1 MIVMAIFKI
10 FKPLYTVKDL
20 REKLLYLQ
28 GKKILDSTEIG
39 GEYYDYSVSPL
50 GVISGGINAA
60 ASDVEGQA
68 KEIKFFH
75 DLFGDSGK
83 ILGYHVM
90 LDFNCELNPDNTA
103 IVGSVINEFWSRE
116 RVQWVQ
122 GLHVYEGDGF
132 YWPHLHMVISTRI
145 LDGPM
150 KGHLLNMNK
159 ALIARYRQHVND
171 VLNGYGISG
180 IPCRNID
187 TIRLTPHSIGN
198 FDVSQLFL

>member
-1 MIVMAIFKI
+1 MAIFKI
-10 FKPLYTVKDL
+10 FKSLYTLRDL
-20 REKLLYLQ
+20 KEKLLYLQ
-28 GKKILDSTEIG
+28 GKKVADYRDKYEG
-39 GEYYDYSVSPL
+39 GEYYDYSSSPL
-50 GVISGGINAA
+50 GIMSRGINASPFDA
-60 ASDVEGQA
+60 EGQA

-150 KGHLLNMNK
+150 KGKLLHFNK
-159 ALIARYRQHVND
+159 TLIARYRQHVND

-187 TIRLTPHSIGN
+187 TIRLTPHSKGS
-198 FDVSQLFL
+198 FDVSQLF